1 MSIGTRTL
9 LVATLTAAAALA
21 QTFQGQISGV
31 VHDKSGGI
39 VPGVQLSAVDV
50 NSGAK
55 YTAATNDAGVYR
67 FAALPPSQYKV
78 SATLQGFK
86 AFSEGPI
93 TIQVNQN
100 YDLDI
105 VLEPGQVTETV
116 QVTSD
121 APPLET
127 ASATLGQVVTTRSIM
142 SLPLNVRDT
151 FALVGLTPGVTFG
164 SNFGNGGGKDVGRN
178 FFKSDFN
185 VGGGRSGSQEILL
198 DGAPNTT
205 PDINRGIINP
215 PVDSVQEFKVQ
226 ANSYDAEF
234 GRTSGGVINMVTKA
248 GGNQYHGVAYDY
260 ERHSNLDANDFF
272 NNRAGRPLTS
282 FQRHQFGGD
291 ISGPILKNKWFLFGD
306 FEGLR
311 QGYPNTVI
319 STVPT
324 TLQKQGNFS
333 QTLVS
338 NGGLITVYDPDT
350 VTTLA
355 DGSRQRSPFPG
366 NVVPSS
372 RFDPV
377 AAKTAGLYPQPN
389 ITGTPVTNQNNYFFG
404 AKAITNSNKYDV
416 RSDVNLTETTRF
428 FVRFSR
434 QEDDRVSPGTMPLPI
449 GGGRQTTDHYTQ
461 GVADLTHVFSAAL
474 VGDVQFSAN
483 RALATQYGMSQGF
496 DVASL
501 GFVSSFVSQVVSQ
514 FPAMNL
520 TDVASTANNGA
531 DNFLQ
536 FQPRNTFAARGSLS
550 YLRGRHSLK
559 FGGEYRWLH
568 FNEGQLNYP
577 TGQFNFNRG
586 FTQGPNPVQSSTT
599 AGFGFASF
607 LLGDVAS
614 GQLNRLNPIST
625 QSRYAA
631 GFVQDD
637 WRVTEKL
644 TVNLGLRW
652 DLSSGDME
660 KYNRLAYFDATA
672 ANPLGAKAGIP
683 NLVGQLGWIG
693 QGNGNQQATTNDF
706 GPRVGFAYQFT
717 PKTVLRGGYAIF
729 FLPRNVQGNGDG
741 AVEAFRTTTMLA
753 SIDGLTPTNKLS
765 NPYPTGILPPLNDRD
780 PLANVGSTINAPT
793 RAYQNPYSQTWSM
806 GVQQELPGKL
816 VLDVH
821 YWGNKATHLLNSWN
835 INQLPDQY
843 LALSNRLNDLAPNP
857 FYGLIT
863 TGTLVS
869 QTISR
874 RQSLLPFPQ
883 YAGDAGVVRVFVPAS
898 NCTYE
903 AGTIQVERRLSN
915 VFTFLAV
922 YTRSKAIDD
931 VRTPVDTYN
940 RRLEKSLSTF
950 DAPNQFVLS
959 SVYALPFG
967 RGRAVGT
974 NWSKP
979 VDTILGGWELSG
991 ILRLQSGFPLAF
1003 PAGARINNTG
1013 QSAQLDNPTID
1024 RWFNT
1029 SVFTAA
1035 PAFGFGTSGPVSPD
1049 VRTGA
1054 LRNVDAVMAKT
1065 FAVTIK
1071 DRKVTT
1077 QFRAEFFNLFNHPQ
1091 FAAPNATFSS
1101 QAFGQVTAVANAPR
1115 DMQFGLKLGF

>member
-1 MSIGTRTL
+1 
-9 LVATLTAAAALA
+9 
-21 QTFQGQISGV
+21 
-31 VHDKSGGI
+31 
-39 VPGVQLSAVDV
+39 VPGVQLSVVDT
-50 NSGAK
+50 NTGTK
-55 YTAATNDAGVYR
+55 YNVATNDAGVYR
-67 FAALPPSQYKV
+67 FAALPPSQYKIT
-78 SATLQGFK
+78 ATLQGFK
-86 AFSEGPI
+86 AFVEGPI

-105 VLEPGQVTETV
+105 TLEPGAVTETV
-116 QVTSD
+116 QVTSE

-185 VGGGRSGSQEILL
+185 VGGGRSGSQEIIL

-248 GGNQYHGVAYDY
+248 GGNQYHGVAYDF
-260 ERHSNLDANDFF
+260 ERHSALDANDFF

-291 ISGPILKNKWFLFGD
+291 INGPILKNKWFLFGD

-324 TLQKQGNFS
+324 DLQRQGNFS
-333 QTLVS
+333 QTLAS
-338 NGGLITVYDPDT
+338 TGALITVYDPDT
-350 VTTLA
+350 LATLA
-355 DGSRQRSPFPG
+355 DGSRQRTPFPG
-366 NVVPSS
+366 NAIPSN

-389 ITGTPVTNQNNYFFG
+389 IAGTPITNQNNYFFG
-404 AKAITNSNKYDV
+404 TKAITNSNKYDV
-416 RSDVNLTETTRF
+416 RSDVNLTESTRF

-461 GVADLTHVFSAAL
+461 GVVDLTHVFSASL
-474 VGDVQFSAN
+474 VGDAQFSAS
-483 RALATQYGMSQGF
+483 RALATQFGMSQGF
-496 DVASL
+496 DVSTL
-501 GFVSSFVSQVVSQ
+501 GFVPSFVSQVVSQ
-514 FPAMNL
+514 FPAFNVS
-520 TDVASTANNGA
+520 DVASTANNGQ

-536 FQPRNTFAARGSLS
+536 FQPRNTYAARGSLS

-577 TGQFNFNRG
+577 TGTFSFTRG
-586 FTQGPNPVQSSTT
+586 YTQGPNAVQSSPT

-614 GQLNRLNPIST
+614 GQINRLNPIST

-631 GFVQDD
+631 GFIQDD
-637 WRVTEKL
+637 WRVTQRL
-644 TVNLGLRW
+644 TLNLGLRW
-652 DLSSGDME
+652 EMSSGDME
-660 KYNRLAYFDATA
+660 KYNRLAYFDPYAPNA
-672 ANPLGAKAGIP
+672 LGPKAGIP

-693 QGNGNQQATTNDF
+693 QGNGNQQETANDF
-706 GPRVGFAYQFT
+706 GPRLGMAYQVT
-717 PKTVLRGGYAIF
+717 KKTVVRGGYAIF

-753 SIDGLTPTNKLS
+753 SIDGLTPTNKLN

-780 PLANVGSTINAPT
+780 PLANVGSTVAAPT
-793 RAYQNPYSQTWSM
+793 RAYQNPYAQTWSM

-821 YWGNKATHLLNSWN
+821 YWGSKSTHLLTTWNS
-835 INQLPDQY
+835 NQLPDQY
-843 LALSNRLNDLAPNP
+843 LALGNRLNDQVPNP
-857 FYGLIT
+857 FFGLIT
-863 TGTLVS
+863 TGTLTAP
-869 QTISR
+869 TISR

-883 YAGDAGVVRVFVPAS
+883 YAGDGGVSQVFVPAS
-898 NCTYE
+898 NSTYE
-903 AGTIQVERRLSN
+903 AATIQVERRLSN
-915 VFTFLAV
+915 QFTFLGV

-931 VRTPVDTYN
+931 VRTPMDTYN
-940 RRLEKSLSTF
+940 RRLEKALSAF
-950 DAPNQFVLS
+950 DAPNQFVLH

-967 RGRAVGT
+967 RGRGVGA

-979 VDTILGGWELSG
+979 VDVILGGWELSG
-991 ILRLQSGFPLAF
+991 IIRLQSGAPV
-1003 PAGARINNTG
+1003 GVGRIINNG
-1013 QSAQLDNPTID
+1013 QSAKLDNPTID
-1024 RWFNT
+1024 RWFDT
-1029 SVFTAA
+1029 SVFSNT
-1035 PAFGFGTSGPVSPD
+1035 PAFTFGNTGPLLPD
-1049 VRTGA
+1049 VRTDA
-1054 LRNVDAVMAKT
+1054 LRNVDAVMAKS
-1065 FAVTIK
+1065 FAVSIR

-1077 QFRAEFFNLFNHPQ
+1077 EFRAEFFNLFNHPQ
-1091 FAAPNATFSS
+1091 FAAPNGTVSS
-1101 QAFGQVTAVANAPR
+1101 QAFGQVTAIANAPR
-1115 DMQFGLKLGF
+1115 DLQFGLKIGF

>member
-1 MSIGTRTL
+1 MSIVKRVL
-9 LVATLTAAAALA
+9 LGAALSAAAIFA

-31 VHDKSGGI
+31 VHDKSGAV
-39 VPGVQLSAVDV
+39 VPGVQLAVVDV
-50 NSGAK
+50 HTGAR
-55 YTAATNDAGVYR
+55 YTVSTNDAGVYR
-67 FAALPPSQYKV
+67 FAALPPSEYKV
-78 SATLQGFK
+78 SATLRGFK
-86 AFSEGPI
+86 TFSEGPI

-105 VLEPGQVTETV
+105 TLEPGEVTETV
-116 QVTSD
+116 QVTSE

-127 ASATLGQVVTTRSIM
+127 ASATLGQVVTTRSIL

-164 SNFGNGGGKDVGRN
+164 PNFGNGGGKDVGRN

-248 GGNQYHGVAYDY
+248 GSNQYHGVAYDF
-260 ERHSNLDANDFF
+260 ERHSALDANDFF

-291 ISGPILKNKWFLFGD
+291 IGGPIIKNKWFLFGD

-324 TLQKQGNFS
+324 ALQRQGNFS
-333 QTLVS
+333 QTLAAS
-338 NGGLITVYDPDT
+338 GALITVYDPDT
-350 VTTLA
+350 LTTLA
-355 DGSRQRSPFPG
+355 DGTRQRTPFP
-366 NVVPSS
+366 NNTIPTS
-372 RFDPV
+372 RFDTV
-377 AAKTAGLYPQPN
+377 AAKTASLYPQPN
-389 ITGTPVTNQNNYFFG
+389 IAGTAITNQNNYFFG
-404 AKAITNSNKYDV
+404 PKSTTNSNKYDV
-416 RSDVNLTETTRF
+416 RSDVNLSESTRF

-434 QEDDRVSPGTMPLPI
+434 QEDDRVAPGTMPLPI

-461 GVADLTHVFSAAL
+461 GVADLTHVFSPAL
-474 VGDVQFSAN
+474 VGDAQFSAS

-496 DVASL
+496 DVSTL
-501 GFVSSFVSQVVSQ
+501 GFVPSFVSQVVPQ
-514 FPAMNL
+514 FPAFNI
-520 TDVASTANNGA
+520 TDVASTAGNGQ

-577 TGQFNFNRG
+577 TGTFAFNRG
-586 FTQGPNPVQSSTT
+586 YTQGPNAVQASTT

-614 GQLNRLNPIST
+614 GQINRLNPIST

-637 WRVTEKL
+637 WRVTEHL
-644 TVNLGLRW
+644 TLNLGLRW
-652 DLSSGDME
+652 EMSSGDME
-660 KYNRLAYFDATA
+660 KYNRLAYFDPYA

-683 NLVGQLGWIG
+683 NLAGQLVWIG
-693 QGNGNQQATTNDF
+693 QGNGNQQATANDF
-706 GPRVGFAYQFT
+706 GPRIGLAYQIT

-753 SIDGLTPTNKLS
+753 SIDGLTPTNRLS
-765 NPYPTGILPPLNDRD
+765 NPYPTGILAPLNDRD
-780 PLANVGSTINAPT
+780 PLANVGSTIAAPT
-793 RAYQNPYSQTWSM
+793 QAYQNPYSQTWSM

-821 YWGNKATHLLNSWN
+821 YWGNKGTRLLNNWN

-843 LALSNRLNDLAPNP
+843 LALSNSLNDQVRNP
-857 FYGLIT
+857 FYGLIS
-863 TGTLVS
+863 TGTLTA

-883 YAGDAGVVRVFVPAS
+883 YAGDGGVTQVFVPAS
-898 NCTYE
+898 DSTYE

-915 VFTFLAV
+915 SFTFLGE

-931 VRTPVDTYN
+931 VRTPMDTYN
-940 RRLEKSLSTF
+940 RRLEKALSSF

-967 RGRAVGT
+967 RGRMLGSG
-974 NWSKP
+974 WSKP
-979 VDTILGGWELSG
+979 VDAILGGWELSG
-991 ILRLQSGFPLAF
+991 ILRVQSGAPVSV
-1003 PAGARINNTG
+1003 GRIINNG
-1013 QSAQLDNPTID
+1013 QSARLDNPTID

-1029 SVFTAA
+1029 SDFSNV
-1035 PAFGFGTSGPVSPD
+1035 PAFTFGNTGPVLPD
-1049 VRTGA
+1049 VRTDG

-1065 FAVTIK
+1065 FAVNIK
-1071 DRKVTT
+1071 DRKITT

-1091 FAAPNATFSS
+1091 FAAPNGTVSS
-1101 QAFGQVTAVANAPR
+1101 QAFGQVTSVANAPR
-1115 DMQFGLKLGF
+1115 DLQFGLKVGF

>member
-1 MSIGTRTL
+1 M
-9 LVATLTAAAALA
+9 LVAALTTAVLSG

-31 VHDKSGGI
+31 VHDKSGAV
-39 VPGVQLSAVDV
+39 VPRVQLSAVDV

-55 YTAATNDAGVYR
+55 YTTLSNEAGIYR
-67 FAALPPSQYKV
+67 FAALPPSQYKLL
-78 SATLQGFK
+78 ATLQGFK

-105 VLEPGQVTETV
+105 TLEPGEVSETV
-116 QVTSD
+116 QVTSE

-185 VGGGRSGSQEILL
+185 IGGGRSGSQEILL

-306 FEGLR
+306 YEGLR

-324 TLQKQGNFS
+324 ALQRQGNFS
-333 QTLVS
+333 QTLVGT
-338 NGGLITVYDPDT
+338 GGLITIYDPDT
-350 VTTLA
+350 LTTLS
-355 DGSRQRSPFPG
+355 DGSRQRTPFPD
-366 NVVPSS
+366 NTIPSS
-372 RFDPV
+372 HFDPV
-377 AAKTAGLYPQPN
+377 ATKTASLYPAPN
-389 ITGTPVTNQNNYFFG
+389 ITGTPVTNLNNFFFG
-404 AKAITNSNKYDV
+404 TKAVTNSNKYDV
-416 RSDVNLTETTRF
+416 RSDVNLTQSTRF

-461 GVADLTHVFSAAL
+461 GVVDLTHVFSASL
-474 VGDVQFSAN
+474 VGDTQFSAN
-483 RALATQYGMSQGF
+483 RALATQFGMSQGF
-496 DVASL
+496 DVSTL
-501 GFVSSFVSQVVSQ
+501 GFVPSFVSQVVQQ
-514 FPAMNL
+514 FPAFNIA
-520 TDVASTANNGA
+520 DVASTANNGQ

-536 FQPRNTFAARGSLS
+536 FQPRNTYAARGSLN
-550 YLRGRHSLK
+550 YLRGRHSFK

-568 FNEGQLNYP
+568 FNEGQLNFP
-577 TGQFNFNRG
+577 TGTFSFTRG
-586 FTQGPNPVQSSTT
+586 FTQGPNPVQSSNT

-607 LLGDVAS
+607 LLGAVSS
-614 GQLNRLNPIST
+614 GQINRLNPIST

-631 GFVQDD
+631 GFIQDD
-637 WRVTEKL
+637 WRITTRL
-644 TVNLGLRW
+644 TLNLGLRW
-652 DLSSGDME
+652 EMSSGDME

-672 ANPLGAKAGIP
+672 VNPLGAKAGFP
-683 NLVGQLGWIG
+683 NLLGQLGWIG
-693 QGNGNQQATTNDF
+693 QGNGNQQETANNF
-706 GPRVGFAYQFT
+706 GPRVGIAYQLSR
-717 PKTVLRGGYAIF
+717 KTVLRGGYAIYY
-729 FLPRNVQGNGDG
+729 LPRNVQGNGDG

-753 SIDGLTPTNKLS
+753 SIDGLTPTNRLN
-765 NPYPTGILPPLNDRD
+765 NPYPTGILPALNDRD
-780 PLANVGSTINAPT
+780 PLANVGSTIAAPT
-793 RAYQNPYSQTWSM
+793 RAYKNPYSQTWSM

-821 YWGNKATHLLNSWN
+821 YWGNKGTHLLTTWNS
-835 INQLPDQY
+835 NQLPDQF
-843 LALSNRLNDLAPNP
+843 LALGNRLNDQVPNP
-857 FYGLIT
+857 FFGLIT
-863 TGTLVS
+863 TGTLTS

-874 RQSLLPFPQ
+874 RQSLLPYPQ
-883 YAGDAGVVRVFVPAS
+883 YAGDGGVTQVFVPVANS
-898 NCTYE
+898 TYE

-915 VFTFLAV
+915 MFTFLAV

-931 VRTPVDTYN
+931 VRTPMDTYN
-940 RRLEKSLSTF
+940 RRLEKALSGF

-959 SVYALPFG
+959 SVYSLPFG
-967 RGRAVGT
+967 RGRAAGGS
-974 NWSKP
+974 WSKAT
-979 VDTILGGWELSG
+979 DTILGGWELSG
-991 ILRLQSGFPLAF
+991 IIRVQSGAPVSV
-1003 PAGARINNTG
+1003 GRIINNG
-1013 QSAQLDNPTID
+1013 QSAKLDDPTID

-1029 SVFTAA
+1029 SVFSNV
-1035 PAFGFGTSGPVSPD
+1035 PAFTFGNTGPLLPD

-1054 LRNVDAVMAKT
+1054 LRNVDAVMAKK
-1065 FAVTIK
+1065 FSVSIK
-1071 DRKVTT
+1071 DRLVTT
-1077 QFRAEFFNLFNHPQ
+1077 EFRAEFFNLFNHPQ
-1091 FAAPNATFSS
+1091 FAAPNGTVSS

-1115 DMQFGLKLGF
+1115 DIQFGLKIGF